1 MCKIGKCVYGLTV
14 ITFLWRYLIARDNR
28 NDRRD
33 RGRDQ
38 GLKINEKI
46 RVRQLRLIDEEGE
59 QQGIVDTRDAMD
71 RARVANLDLVMVGET
86 AEPPVARIMDYG
98 KFRYEQQQQK
108 KDARKRSRSQDVK
121 SIKFRIKIDEHDFM
135 TKVNHIRRF
144 VGSGHKVKATI
155 MFRGRER
162 THPELG
168 QKLLQ
173 RVAEETADVA
183 VVETR
188 PSIAG
193 MDMNMVLA
201 PAEAPKVAK
210 EKPTKK
216 PKADDAETAPAEA
229 ASPEAAAPEAS
240 TEAKEAPAAEASETA
255 SAPEATT
262 EVAEAKA
269 ETPTAEA

>member
-1 MCKIGKCVYGLTV
+1 MCKIDKCVYGLTV

-46 RVRQLRLIDEEGE
+46 RVRQVRLIDHEGE

-108 KDARKRSRSQDVK
+108 KEARKRSRSQDVK

-144 VGSGHKVKATI
+144 VSAGHKVKATI

-168 QKLLQ
+168 QKLLL
-173 RVAEETADVA
+173 RVAEETTDVA

-193 MDMNMVLA
+193 MDMNMILA
-201 PAEAPKVAK
+201 PAETPKAPK
-210 EKPTKK
+210 EKLQKK
-216 PKADDAETAPAEA
+216 PKTDEAKAAPAEA
-229 ASPEAAAPEAS
+229 AKADDAKTEAAPAP
-240 TEAKEAPAAEASETA
+240 EAKEA
-255 SAPEATT
+255 
-262 EVAEAKA
+262 VVEAKA
-269 ETPTAEA
+269 ETPVTTPEVVAEAPATEA

>member
-1 MCKIGKCVYGLTV
+1 
-14 ITFLWRYLIARDNR
+14 
-28 NDRRD
+28 
-33 RGRDQ
+33 
-38 GLKINEKI
+38 
-46 RVRQLRLIDEEGE
+46 
-59 QQGIVDTRDAMD
+59 MD

-108 KDARKRSRSQDVK
+108 KEARKRSRSQDVK

-183 VVETR
+183 IVETR

-201 PAEAPKVAK
+201 PAETPKASK
-210 EKPTKK
+210 EKPAKK
-216 PKADDAETAPAEA
+216 PKTDDAKAAPAEAVKADEAKADDTKVEAAPTETAPA
-229 ASPEAAAPEAS
+229 PEAKEV
-240 TEAKEAPAAEASETA
+240 EAKVEAPVATPEVAETEAPAAEA
-255 SAPEATT
+255 
-262 EVAEAKA
+262 
-269 ETPTAEA
+269 